1 MQAEKSDTDTEK
13 NETLNDVTTSVAN
26 EVTNLKIEDGST
38 SSTPSSPG
46 STEPGSFL
54 ASFKAFSKFG
64 DPKSD
69 GKLIT
74 LSQSDKWMK
83 QAKVIDGKKI
93 TTTDTG
99 IYFKKH
105 KSTKLGI
112 EQYKTFLEELAKSKK
127 VELAEIKKKMANCGP
142 PGFTGGASGR
152 HPFYIRRMDIQTAD
166 VSFIPD
172 GGYDYAVVF
181 AGGPRYIW
189 NKEDEKDGRETYL
202 LFFFL
207 LNILKISS
215 GYKKHFKSRKI
226 HLYVEYPRVAC
237 ANTLISF
244 DFRMNRRAPTDC
256 IGAPRVHLDIQVG
269 EHAIDY
275 ANVAQKEKLSE
286 LQLRIRQLLDQVGQ
300 ITKEQNYQRY
310 REERFRQTSEST
322 HRRVFWWSLT
332 QTVVVL
338 IMGAWQMKHLKS
350 FFEAKKLV

>member
-26 EVTNLKIEDGST
+26 EITNLKIEDGST
-38 SSTPSSPG
+38 SLTPSSPR

-112 EQYKTFLEELAKSKK
+112 EQYKTFLEELTKSKK

-142 PGFTGGASGR
+142 PGFTGGASGAGKAASTIDR
-152 HPFYIRRMDIQTAD
+152 LTD
-166 VSFIPD
+166 VSKYTGSHKQRFDETGKGKGIAGRKDIPD
-172 GGYDYAVVF
+172 
-181 AGGPRYIW
+181 
-189 NKEDEKDGRETYL
+189 T
-202 LFFFL
+202 
-207 LNILKISS
+207 S
-215 GYKKHFKSRKI
+215 GYVQGYQNKDTYK
-226 HLYVEYPRVAC
+226 
-237 ANTLISF
+237 
-244 DFRMNRRAPTDC
+244 
-256 IGAPRVHLDIQVG
+256 
-269 EHAIDY
+269 
-275 ANVAQKEKLSE
+275 
-286 LQLRIRQLLDQVGQ
+286 GQ
-300 ITKEQNYQRY
+300 
-310 REERFRQTSEST
+310 
-322 HRRVFWWSLT
+322 
-332 QTVVVL
+332 
-338 IMGAWQMKHLKS
+338 
-350 FFEAKKLV
+350 

>member
-26 EVTNLKIEDGST
+26 EVTNLKMEDGST

-105 KSTKLGI
+105 KSTKLGV

-127 VELAEIKKKMANCGP
+127 VELAEMKKKMASCGP
-142 PGFTGGASGR
+142 PGVTVGASGAGKAASTVDR
-152 HPFYIRRMDIQTAD
+152 LTD
-166 VSFIPD
+166 VSKYTGSHKQRFDETGKGKGI
-172 GGYDYAVVF
+172 
-181 AGGPRYIW
+181 AGR
-189 NKEDEKDGRETYL
+189 KDVADT
-202 LFFFL
+202 
-207 LNILKISS
+207 S
-215 GYKKHFKSRKI
+215 GYVQGYQHKDTYK
-226 HLYVEYPRVAC
+226 
-237 ANTLISF
+237 
-244 DFRMNRRAPTDC
+244 
-256 IGAPRVHLDIQVG
+256 
-269 EHAIDY
+269 
-275 ANVAQKEKLSE
+275 AQ
-286 LQLRIRQLLDQVGQ
+286 
-300 ITKEQNYQRY
+300 
-310 REERFRQTSEST
+310 
-322 HRRVFWWSLT
+322 
-332 QTVVVL
+332 
-338 IMGAWQMKHLKS
+338 
-350 FFEAKKLV
+350 

>member
-1 MQAEKSDTDTEK
+1 MQAEKSDADTEK

-26 EVTNLKIEDGST
+26 EITNLKIEDGST

-112 EQYKTFLEELAKSKK
+112 EQYKTFLEELTKSKK

-142 PGFTGGASGR
+142 PGFTGGASGVGKAASTVDR
-152 HPFYIRRMDIQTAD
+152 LTD
-166 VSFIPD
+166 VSKYTGSHKQRFDETGKGKGLAGRKDIPD
-172 GGYDYAVVF
+172 
-181 AGGPRYIW
+181 
-189 NKEDEKDGRETYL
+189 T
-202 LFFFL
+202 
-207 LNILKISS
+207 S
-215 GYKKHFKSRKI
+215 GYVQGYQNKDTYK
-226 HLYVEYPRVAC
+226 
-237 ANTLISF
+237 
-244 DFRMNRRAPTDC
+244 
-256 IGAPRVHLDIQVG
+256 
-269 EHAIDY
+269 
-275 ANVAQKEKLSE
+275 
-286 LQLRIRQLLDQVGQ
+286 GQ
-300 ITKEQNYQRY
+300 
-310 REERFRQTSEST
+310 
-322 HRRVFWWSLT
+322 
-332 QTVVVL
+332 
-338 IMGAWQMKHLKS
+338 
-350 FFEAKKLV
+350 